1 MWDFVVK
8 YWVEFALGLV
18 ASGLGLFC
26 KHLMAERKRYK
37 ALAEAEEQKEQDA
50 HMDEK
55 LVPILD
61 DIEEIR
67 KYLRTI
73 QSEDSRKFDIIIAS
87 YRFRLC
93 QLCKIYLNRGYMT
106 SAEYEQLNEF
116 YKTYTGL
123 GGNGTAKEWYDKVK
137 VLPVHDHP
145 TK

>member
-37 ALAEAEEQKEQDA
+37 ILAKAEEQKKQDA

-55 LVPILD
+55 LTPILD

-67 KYLRTI
+67 KYLRNI

-123 GGNGTAKEWYDKVK
+123 GGNGAAKEWYDKVK

>member
-18 ASGLGLFC
+18 VSGLGLFC

-37 ALAEAEEQKEQDA
+37 ALAESEEQKKQDA

-123 GGNGTAKEWYDKVK
+123 GGNGAAKEWYDKVK